1 MPERAYLGN
10 FYDPENNAEF
20 LWSENDY
27 RFNAL
32 SRVHAKIEL
41 SMALH
46 PRWWSITAGVIGFLA
61 AGLVSAF
68 LPLAKGVYAPLS
80 DVVSTAILFA
90 TGLIEYW
97 IMRVNARCDTH
108 GQPPN
113 YMYKRTI
120 KSANISEKDY
130 DRKDDARTFD
140 RRIRYCVGVSQEE
153 RERQKRELTK

>member
-1 MPERAYLGN
+1 MPDRAYPGTV
-10 FYDPENNAEF
+10 YDPKNNAEF

-32 SRVHAKIEL
+32 SRLHAKIEL

-46 PRWWSITAGVIGFLA
+46 PRWWSITTGVIGFLA

-68 LPLAKGVYAPLS
+68 LPLADGVYAPLS
-80 DVVSTAILFA
+80 DVISTSILFA

-108 GQPPN
+108 GEPPK
-113 YMYKRTI
+113 YMYTRTI
-120 KSANISEKDY
+120 KSVNISEKEY
-130 DRKDDARTFD
+130 DRKDAERTFD
-140 RRIRYCVGVSQEE
+140 RRIMHCVGVSREE
-153 RERQKRELTK
+153 KERQKKELTK